1 VAVSNEPIS
10 EQFRIVALEY
20 VDAEAAAN
28 LLEECKTATLS
39 QWMIE
44 LGDMPVSKAEMT
56 VKGSEKWKSYIE
68 SMNAARKRANEL
80 KLKLEWLRMRF
91 QEWNSEAATRRAE
104 MKL

>member
-1 VAVSNEPIS
+1 MVSNEPIS
-10 EQFRIVALEY
+10 EQFRLIAKEY

-28 LLEECKTATLS
+28 FLEEMKSATLS
-39 QWMIE
+39 QWQIE
-44 LGDMPVSKAEMT
+44 LGDMPVSKAEMQ
-56 VKGSEKWKSYIE
+56 VKGSERWASYIE
-68 SMNAARKRANEL
+68 SMNAARRRANEL

>member
-1 VAVSNEPIS
+1 MNANEPIS
-10 EQFRIVALEY
+10 EQFRIVAKAFT
-20 VDAEAAAN
+20 DAEASAN
-28 LLEECKTATLS
+28 LLEEMKSATLS
-39 QWMIE
+39 QWMLE

-56 VKGSEKWKSYIE
+56 VKGSLRWKDYIE
-68 SMNAARKRANEL
+68 SMTSARKRANEL